1 MFVVDRARQIECVGV
16 GVLEV
21 KGGGG
26 AGGGGKDREDGRE
39 GERWKERKEGV
50 GRNVKARDREV
61 GKGDKE
67 ERERG

>member
-1 MFVVDRARQIECVGV
+1 MCRCGCVG
-16 GVLEV
+16 GE
-21 KGGGG
+21 GGRGG
-26 AGGGGKDREDGRE
+26 WGGERTGKTGGREKDGR
-39 GERWKERKEGV
+39 RERKGV